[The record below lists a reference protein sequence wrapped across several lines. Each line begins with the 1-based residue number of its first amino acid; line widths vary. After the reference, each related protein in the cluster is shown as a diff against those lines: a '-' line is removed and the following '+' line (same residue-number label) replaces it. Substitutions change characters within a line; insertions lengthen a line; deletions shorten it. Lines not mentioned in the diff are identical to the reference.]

1 MENKLV
7 YHYCSIET
15 FLSIIQNSVLRLTD
29 IEKSNDYSERVYMET
44 LILKQ
49 FQKKINNNPNGYLL
63 DNFIVKYY
71 QSLYTSSNLYA
82 SCFSEDGDLLSQWR
96 AYADNGTGVSIGFS
110 KEYLEKTNND
120 EWGLKFK
127 KINYNLIQ
135 HEEYAKKQVE
145 IILTSLE
152 DGKNFY
158 AAMGD
163 VFQNRIAENSFMKN
177 SAFAE
182 EKEWRLSI
190 AMSPEARITH
200 EATMQDFHLSPIKIY
215 SKNNK
220 LITYF
225 DLSFDKIKNLFIKKI
240 VLGPNCKVEFL
251 DIIHCLYVLGYD
263 ANNIAITK
271 SDATYKM

>member
-49 FQKKINNNPNGYLL
+49 FQKKINNNLNGYLL

-110 KEYLEKTNND
+110 
-120 EWGLKFK
+120 G
-127 KINYNLIQ
+127 
-135 HEEYAKKQVE
+135 V
-145 IILTSLE
+145 
-152 DGKNFY
+152 
-158 AAMGD
+158 
-163 VFQNRIAENSFMKN
+163 
-177 SAFAE
+177 
-182 EKEWRLSI
+182 
-190 AMSPEARITH
+190 
-200 EATMQDFHLSPIKIY
+200 
-215 SKNNK
+215 
-220 LITYF
+220 
-225 DLSFDKIKNLFIKKI
+225 
-240 VLGPNCKVEFL
+240 
-251 DIIHCLYVLGYD
+251 
-263 ANNIAITK
+263 
-271 SDATYKM
+271 